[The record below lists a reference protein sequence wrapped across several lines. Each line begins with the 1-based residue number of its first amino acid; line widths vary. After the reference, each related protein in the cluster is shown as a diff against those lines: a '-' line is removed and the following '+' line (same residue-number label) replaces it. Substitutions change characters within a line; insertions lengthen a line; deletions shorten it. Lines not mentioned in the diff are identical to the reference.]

1 MNNSYTPTTWATG
14 DIITAEKLNKIEQG
28 IANAGS
34 GNWLVVNAISDSNND
49 TTTLDKTWQEIYD
62 AFPMVYVYVNEDS
75 FNGKVIIEM
84 VANQSGNYMIGA
96 GFNFSTDSPNGYPSR
111 GN

>member
-1 MNNSYTPTTWATG
+1 MSYTKREWATG
-14 DIITAEKLNKIEQG
+14 NVIGAVDLNRMEQG
-28 IANAGS
+28 IEDAGS
-34 GNWLVVNAISDSNND
+34 GNWLVVNEIYDSNND

-75 FNGKVIIEM
+75 FNGKVIIMTVGNE
-84 VANQSGNYMIGA
+84 SGNYMIDA

-111 GN
+111 GKK